1 MHDPKSL
8 ETLAEAQILA
18 EKWQALNFKLEEL
31 MKKDDSDS
39 EIFEVV
45 KKMDSLVELLKE
57 QDGLDLSLP
66 TKVI

>member
-57 QDGLDLSLP
+57 QDGLDLILP